1 MAPAYKLTYFD
12 GCGVAETSRFLI
24 NYGGIDF
31 EDVRIKQEDWPQ
43 WKPKTPFGVV
53 PLLEHNGKQVGQS
66 IAIARYLAKKVKLA
80 GNDDWE
86 DLEID
91 AVVNTVQDLYQK
103 LVPIFSEKD
112 ESKKKTLIE
121 TAQKESLPYYLS
133 RFEERVKKN
142 KGYLALGRL
151 TWADFYFAT
160 MSPMFDLLTG
170 GDNLAKY
177 ANLKGLREK
186 VNGLPAIKKWIEAR
200 PKTPF

>member
-12 GCGVAETSRFLI
+12 GCGLAETSRFLFK
-24 NYGGIDF
+24 YGGIDY

-66 IAIARYLAKKVKLA
+66 LAIARYLAKKVKLA
-80 GNDDWE
+80 GNDNWE

-91 AVVNTVQDLYQK
+91 AVINTVQDLYLK
-103 LVPIFSEKD
+103 LGPIYYEKD
-112 ESKKKTLIE
+112 ESKKKALIE
-121 TAQKESLPYYLS
+121 SAQKESLPYYLS
-133 RFEERVKKN
+133 RLEELVKKN

-160 MSPMFDLLTG
+160 ITPMMDLLTG

-177 ANLKGLREK
+177 ANLKGLKEK
-186 VNGLPAIKKWIEAR
+186 VDGLAAIKKWIEVR